1 MFIAHTA
8 RGDMITQ
15 EWMINANSFLIILF
29 VVWVSH
35 LVANMRRVH
44 SILLGI
50 SIASVG
56 LLAAG
61 FTMSGLACILG
72 IFCFSVGE
80 MLSSP
85 KMNDYLG
92 VIAPPG
98 EKGLYMGYA
107 NMPVA
112 IGWAYGSFMGGQIY
126 DKMGDK
132 ANLALRYFREHGGL
146 PAGVERTGAMDALQN
161 ALHLGAG
168 PATQLLWTTYQPW
181 RLWIPFASIGVASAI
196 GIAFYARWVRQY
208 EGKDV

>member
-1 MFIAHTA
+1 
-8 RGDMITQ
+8 
-15 EWMINANSFLIILF
+15 
-29 VVWVSH
+29 
-35 LVANMRRVH
+35 
-44 SILLGI
+44 
-50 SIASVG
+50 
-56 LLAAG
+56 
-61 FTMSGLACILG
+61 
-72 IFCFSVGE
+72 

-132 ANLALRYFREHGGL
+132 ANLALRYLKDHGGL
-146 PAGVERTGAMDALQN
+146 PTGVDRTVAMETLQKV
-161 ALHLGAG
+161 LHLDAG
-168 PATQLLWTTYQPW
+168 PATHLLWTTYQPW
-181 RLWIPFASIGVASAI
+181 RLWIPFAAVGVASAI
-196 GIAFYARWVRQY
+196 GIAFYAKWVSKY

>member
-1 MFIAHTA
+1 
-8 RGDMITQ
+8 
-15 EWMINANSFLIILF
+15 
-29 VVWVSH
+29 
-35 LVANMRRVH
+35 MRRVH

-72 IFCFSVGE
+72 ILCFSVGE

-132 ANLALRYFREHGGL
+132 ANLALRYLKEHGGL
-146 PAGVERTGAMDALQN
+146 DVGVDRTVAVETMQKVLNLDSN
-161 ALHLGAG
+161 K
-168 PATQLLWTTYQPW
+168 ATQLLWSTYHPW
-181 RLWIPFASIGVASAI
+181 QLWIPFASIGVASAI
-196 GIAFYARWVRQY
+196 GIAIYAKWVAKY
-208 EGKDV
+208 EAADV